1 MKALKNITTISLLF
15 GLLVASE
22 VFASAGKIIYS
33 HGDNYARDGEGKQR
47 RLSKNAEIFSGDTL
61 FTSAQGRMQVRFSD
75 GGMVSVYPRSE
86 YKIERFIYTAEN
98 EDEQRGFF
106 SLLKGAA
113 RQITGL
119 LGKNRRDNFKFSTT
133 VATIGIRGTGFFVQ
147 LCRGDCYDAE
157 GNLQPDGMYVKNDTG
172 LISMT
177 NEQGEIM
184 LAQGQSAFA
193 ASSHDAPQQIH
204 QPLAAYNVAVNDVE
218 TYDFDIGDSV
228 PPIKPIIVGKVE
240 SVYVFSVGEV
250 IVGSHVA
257 DTAFGDT
264 ITQSDSDNIAAYQG
278 TGSDYGLDP
287 AKFDSTGGSLVESGQ
302 DQSLG
307 VVWNRWTGGYT
318 LTENGIDVPY
328 TGDIHLIGAAQL
340 TATLPTAG
348 TVSYQSSAGTAPT
361 FIGPGGN
368 LTGTQNVA
376 FDVNYLDGS
385 ITNLSVTASF
395 AGGDITATSIAS
407 PTSGDFIAAGS
418 TTVLLAGVCPLALC
432 SNAVGGDTLMDGS
445 ISINLVGANAEGAFG
460 SYGLS
465 DWTSTTVTGSYL
477 ATQTAT
483 VPLIPQ

>member
-119 LGKNRRDNFKFSTT
+119 LGKNKRDNFKFSTT

-147 LCRGDCYDAE
+147 LCQGDCYDAE

-193 ASSHDAPQQIH
+193 ASSDDAPQQIH

-228 PPIKPIIVGKVE
+228 SPTKPIILGRME
-240 SVYVFSVGEV
+240 SVFTVNIIDSLTTTG
-250 IVGSHVA
+250 HVV
-257 DTAFGDT
+257 DSSLGDT
-264 ITQSDSDNIAAYQG
+264 ITQDTENNITAYDF
-278 TGSDYGLDP
+278 TNANPLRNFLP
-287 AKFDSTGGSLVESGQ
+287 AKFDSAGGSLVESGA
-302 DQSLG
+302 DQNLG

-318 LTENGIDVPY
+318 LTEDGIAMAY

-340 TATLPTAG
+340 STTLPVDV
-348 TVSYQSSAGTAPT
+348 TVSYQGSAGTAPT
-361 FIGPGGN
+361 FIGPDGTQ

-376 FDVNYLDGS
+376 FDINYYSGGGD

-395 AGGDITATSIAS
+395 AGSDITAA
-407 PTSGDFIAAGS
+407 PPATSGDIIQGNSALVYLDGS
-418 TTVLLAGVCPLALC
+418 CPAALC
-432 SNAVGGDTLMDGS
+432 SVDTQMYGS
-445 ISINLVGANAEGAFG
+445 ISINLVGVDAEGAFG

-465 DWTSTTVTGSYL
+465 DWASTTVTGSYL

-483 VPLIPQ
+483 APLIPQ